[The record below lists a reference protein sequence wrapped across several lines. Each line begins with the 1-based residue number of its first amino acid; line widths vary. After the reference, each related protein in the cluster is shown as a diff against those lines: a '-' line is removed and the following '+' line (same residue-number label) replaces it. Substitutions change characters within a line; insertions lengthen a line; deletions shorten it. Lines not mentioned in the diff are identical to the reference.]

1 MLLKWR
7 VYDEKDKSFTDFN
20 HRESALEFLMGELLK
35 EFTQEEAQSILKTV
49 RINNTNGRFSI
60 TAIDVS

>member
-20 HRESALEFLMGELLK
+20 RRESALEFLMGELLK

>member
-20 HRESALEFLMGELLK
+20 RRESALEFLMGELLK
-35 EFTQEEAQSILKTV
+35 EFTHEEAESIIKTV
-49 RINNTNGRFSI
+49 RIYNTNGRFSI